1 MKRLKQIYSDQFTK
15 SIKNTKEKSGFM
27 KNENVLIKSESFSNT
42 VQGLSVEFRS
52 ESWPIPSFPEPV
64 YASRAFCVTMNRELS
79 IEKFNNIDGVEISR
93 RMVLV

>member
-15 SIKNTKEKSGFM
+15 SIKNTREKTGSM

-52 ESWPIPSFPEPV
+52 ES
-64 YASRAFCVTMNRELS
+64 
-79 IEKFNNIDGVEISR
+79 
-93 RMVLV
+93 